1 MRTGDKQYQHMLREA
16 SKYTYNDYCAICMR
30 HVVGQHELKYLNP
43 HNLLQHMKATHGYS
57 ILPKPKRWWQ
67 IWR

>member
-30 HVVGQHELKYLNP
+30 HVRGQHELRHLNP
-43 HNLLQHMKATHGYS
+43 HNLLKHMVAKHDYLL
-57 ILPKPKRWWQ
+57 IRPKHWWQ
-67 IWR
+67 MWK